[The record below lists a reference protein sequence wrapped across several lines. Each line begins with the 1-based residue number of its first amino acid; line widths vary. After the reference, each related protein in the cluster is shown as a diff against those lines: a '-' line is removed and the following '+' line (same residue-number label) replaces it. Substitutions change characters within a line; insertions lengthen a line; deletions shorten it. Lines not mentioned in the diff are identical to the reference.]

1 MRIIWLFG
9 LALLAG
15 CAATPGSLPPA
26 APAPAACQWQWPEA
40 ERGERLA
47 RAVQSLE
54 AQGFTLRDTDMALGL
69 VSAERSERFGYYADP
84 WDGRPI
90 GGFSGIGFGI
100 GVGIGRG
107 TVIGYRQ
114 PVLREAL
121 RSERVA
127 LVAAP
132 GGGVR
137 VTRELWQQEAGGP
150 SRRLALG
157 DEAAFCEA
165 LRRANEEVT
174 R

>member
-15 CAATPGSLPPA
+15 CATAPGSLPPA
-26 APAPAACQWQWPEA
+26 TPPAAACQWQWPDA

-47 RAVQSLE
+47 RVAEALE

-69 VSAERSERFGYYADP
+69 ISAERSERIGYYADP
-84 WDGRPI
+84 YDRPV

-121 RSERVA
+121 RGERVA
-127 LVAAP
+127 LVASP
-132 GGGVR
+132 DGWVR
-137 VTRELWQQEAGGP
+137 VTRERWQQEAGGP
-150 SRRLALG
+150 SRRLVLG
-157 DEAAFCEA
+157 DEASFCDA
-165 LRRANEEVT
+165 LRRAGEEAP
-174 R
+174 